1 MVRPS
6 GGAKYN
12 CSPAGKCNIFAIGQ
26 HLCLFF
32 SRCCRSRSLSQIY
45 RNLDILSSPQRRRDS
60 SSLEEDFLLR
70 WRLAS
75 TVWIR
80 ICSYIASTGM
90 TFRKPCGS
98 SQSGSHQETWFS
110 FPGNGKRK
118 GTWCNTRAFLPGET
132 IYARTQRN
140 TLPLSMYDGTSVSEI
155 LINVKPMGLASG

>member
-1 MVRPS
+1 M
-6 GGAKYN
+6 
-12 CSPAGKCNIFAIGQ
+12 IGS
-26 HLCLFF
+26 HLLCAN
-32 SRCCRSRSLSQIY
+32 QV
-45 RNLDILSSPQRRRDS
+45 DILSSPQGKRDS

-90 TFRKPCGS
+90 TFRKSCGS

-110 FPGNGKRK
+110 FPGNGKRE
-118 GTWCNTRAFLPGET
+118 GTWCNTRAFFPGET
-132 IYARTQRN
+132 LYARTQRN

-155 LINVKPMGLASG
+155 LINVKPMGLASGFVQNLRRAALSSHPLSKG